1 MRGNSLRHRLA
12 AAELLEQTAQDRLD
26 RIEHILLRDEAHLEV
41 ELVEFARRAVGA
53 GVLVAE
59 AGRDLEI
66 TVEARDHDQLL
77 ELLRRL
83 RQRIELAGMH
93 AARHQII
100 ARAFGRGRGEDRR
113 LELEEAGIAHALAQ
127 RPDDVL
133 PLHDIGVQRFAPEIE
148 EAISEPRVLRIVRLA
163 EHRQRQ
169 LLGFGQHIEAL
180 DPDLDRAG
188 RQVGIDRLGRA
199 GDHLA
204 VDAHHPFGLQPL
216 RLLEGRRMRV
226 GHGLRQAVMVAEIDE
241 QQPAVIAQ
249 SMHPARQ
256 SDGLADILLAQR
268 AATMGA
274 IVVHG

>member
-1 MRGNSLRHRLA
+1 MRGNFLRHGLA
-12 AAELLEQTAQDRLD
+12 AAELLEQAAQDGLD
-26 RIEHILLRDEAHLEV
+26 RIEHIVLRDEAHLQI

-53 GVLVAE
+53 RVLVAE

-83 RQRIELAGMH
+83 RQRVELAGVH
-93 AARHQII
+93 AARHEII

-113 LELEEAGIAHALAQ
+113 LELEETGVAHALPQ

-148 EAISEPRVLRIVRLA
+148 EAISEPRLLRIVRLA

-169 LLGFGQHIEAL
+169 LLGFRQNIEAL

-204 VDAHHPFGLQPL
+204 VDAHHPFRLQPL
-216 RLLEGRRMRV
+216 RLLEGRRLRV
-226 GHGLRQAVMVAEIDE
+226 GDDLRQPVMVAEIDE

-249 SMHPARQ
+249 AMHPA
-256 SDGLADILLAQR
+256 
-268 AATMGA
+268 
-274 IVVHG
+274 